1 MTDYYK
7 VLEVSKEA
15 SPEEI
20 KKAYR
25 KQAIR
30 FHPDKNQGDPEA
42 EKKFK
47 EISEAYDVLSDEN
60 KKRIYDQYGA
70 DALKGGGAGAGGGFG
85 GGGFSS
91 MDEALRTFMNAFG
104 GGGGGGEGMFDSFFG
119 GGFGG
124 GQAEYSARG
133 ANKKLSLSISFEE
146 AIKGVEKEAFITR
159 YLQCEDCNGS
169 GAKTPKDIQTCRT
182 CNGSGQVHHTR
193 GFFSLASTCPSCHGA
208 GKMIT
213 KPCSACEGAGKLKK
227 KEKIKIPIP
236 AGVDSGMRLRLTGLG
251 DAGENGG
258 PAGDLYVFITVDPHE
273 FFLRDG
279 DDVVLDLPLSFSEAA
294 LGAKKEIPTPG
305 GESNYKIT
313 IPEGTQTGKVFRVKN
328 HGLPNVHQQGRGDL
342 LVRIHIETP
351 VSLSQRQKDLL
362 KELED
367 LEEPKNSPKKKSFFE
382 KIKNLF

>member
-7 VLEVSKEA
+7 ILEVSKDA
-15 SPEEI
+15 SSEEI

-25 KQAIR
+25 KQAIK

-47 EISEAYDVLSDEN
+47 EISEAYEVLSDDN
-60 KKRIYDQYGA
+60 KRRIYDQYGA
-70 DALKGGGAGAGGGFG
+70 DALKGGGPAGGGFGG

-104 GGGGGGEGMFDSFFG
+104 GGGGGGEGIFDSFFG
-119 GGFGG
+119 GGFAGAQG
-124 GQAEYSARG
+124 DYSAKG

-159 YLQCEDCNGS
+159 YMSCEECNGS
-169 GAKTPKDIQTCRT
+169 GAKSPKDIQTCRT

-193 GFFSLASTCPSCHGA
+193 GFFSLATTCPTCHGA
-208 GKMIT
+208 GKIVS
-213 KPCSACEGAGKLKK
+213 KPCSSCEGAGKVKK

-251 DAGENGG
+251 DSGENGG

-279 DDVVLDLPLSFSEAA
+279 DDVVLDLPLSFTEAA
-294 LGAKKEIPTPG
+294 LGTKKEIPTPA
-305 GESNYKIT
+305 GEGNYRIN

-342 LVRIHIETP
+342 LVRVHIETP
-351 VSLSQRQKDLL
+351 VSLSQKQKDLL
-362 KELED
+362 KELEE

>member
-1 MTDYYK
+1 MTDYYNI
-7 VLEVSKEA
+7 LEVNKTA

-25 KQAIR
+25 KQAIKY
-30 FHPDKNQGDPEA
+30 HPDKNQGDPEA

-47 EISEAYDVLSDEN
+47 EISEAYEVLSDEN
-60 KKRIYDQYGA
+60 KRRIYDQYGA
-70 DALKGGGAGAGGGFG
+70 DALKGGAGNGFG
-85 GGGFSS
+85 GGGSSGGFSS

-104 GGGGGGEGMFDSFFG
+104 GGGGSDSIFDSFFG

-124 GQAEYSARG
+124 SQGDYSAKG

-146 AIKGVEKEAFITR
+146 AIKGVEKEALISR
-159 YLQCEDCNGS
+159 YTSCEDCKGT
-169 GAKTPKDIQTCRT
+169 GAKNPKDIQTCRT
-182 CNGSGQVHHTR
+182 CNGAGQVHHTR
-193 GFFSLASTCPSCHGA
+193 GFFSLATTCPTCHGA
-208 GKMIT
+208 GKIVA
-213 KPCSACEGAGKLKK
+213 KPCSSCEGAGKVKK

-258 PAGDLYVFITVDPHE
+258 PFGDLYVFITVDPHE

-279 DDVVLDLPLSFSEAA
+279 DDVILDLPLSFSEAA
-294 LGAKKEIPTPG
+294 LGTKKEIPTPANEG
-305 GESNYKIT
+305 NYRIN
-313 IPEGTQTGKVFRVKN
+313 IPEGTQTGKVFRVRN

-342 LVRIHIETP
+342 LVRVHIETP
-351 VSLSQRQKDLL
+351 VSLNQRQKDLL
-362 KELED
+362 KELEA